1 MSKEK
6 AGLDGGSRLVVVSN
20 RVTPVTARSVMAGGL
35 AAGVLAAL
43 RETGGIWFGWSGN
56 VVEDPAPEPSL
67 VSQGTITYLTCDLSP
82 RDYEEYYNGFANR
95 TLWPLLHYRLDLSV
109 FDSLQH
115 ETYLRVNRH
124 LASRLLPY
132 LEPGD
137 LIWVHDYHLFPF
149 AEELRKMGVEAP
161 VGFFLHTPFP
171 PADLVV
177 ALPRHD
183 KLLRSLFAY
192 DLIGF
197 QTDNDVRN
205 FRDYV
210 RREAGGD
217 LSVDGVCTAFGRS
230 IRVGAFP
237 IGIDADD
244 FAALTQTPEAKRQR
258 AILEKS
264 VVHRDVI
271 IGVDRTDYSKGLPS
285 RLKAFELLLE
295 NYPVN
300 RGRVHLLQ
308 ITPPSREH
316 VPEYAEIQ
324 GEIELLSGH
333 INGRF
338 AEFDWVP
345 IRYIHKTYNR
355 RVLSGFFRA
364 ARVGLVTPLRDGM
377 NLVAKE
383 YVAAQDPDDPGVLVL
398 SRFAGAARQ
407 MDRALIVNPY
417 DINQIADAIQEA
429 LGMPLDERKARWQ
442 PMMDDLRTNDVDH
455 WRETFVTALRG
466 ASAGRVAA
474 AAVPDA
480 ARAGRRVGGG

>member
-1 MSKEK
+1 MPSKK
-6 AGLDGGSRLVVVSN
+6 NMAVVKSDSRLVVVSN
-20 RVTPVTARSVMAGGL
+20 RVTPVTSRKVMAGGL

-43 RETGGIWFGWSGN
+43 RESGGIWFGWSGE
-56 VVEDPAPEPSL
+56 VSEAPSSEPAVHSHGKI
-67 VSQGTITYLTCDLSP
+67 SYLTCDLSR
-82 RDYEEYYNGFANR
+82 RDYEEYYNGYSNR
-95 TLWPLLHYRLDLSV
+95 TLWPLLHYRLDLTAFERV
-109 FDSLQH
+109 QYD
-115 ETYLRVNRH
+115 TYLRVNRH

-132 LEPGD
+132 LEPD
-137 LIWVHDYHLFPF
+137 DMIWVHDYHLIPF
-149 AEELRKMGVEAP
+149 AEELRKMGVGVP
-161 VGFFLHTPFP
+161 IGFFLHTPLP
-171 PADLVV
+171 PADLLV

-192 DLIGF
+192 DLVGF

-205 FRDYV
+205 FRDYIQ
-210 RREAGGD
+210 REVNGRLGE
-217 LSVDGVCTAFGRS
+217 DGLCTAFGRT

-244 FAALTQTPEAKRQR
+244 FAALADTPEAVRQR
-258 AILEKS
+258 RILEKS
-264 VVHRDVI
+264 VMDRDVI

-285 RLKAFELLLE
+285 RLRAFELLLE

-316 VPEYAEIQ
+316 VPEYAEIRA
-324 GEIELLSGH
+324 EIEGLSGH

-345 IRYIHKTYNR
+345 IRYISKAYNR
-355 RVLSGFFRA
+355 RILSGFFRA
-364 ARVGLVTPLRDGM
+364 SNVGLVTPLRDGM

-383 YVAAQDPDDPGVLVL
+383 YVAAQNPDDPGVLVL

-417 DINQIADAIQEA
+417 DLNQVAESIQEA
-429 LGMPLDERKARWQ
+429 LEMPLDERRSRWRGI
-442 PMMDDLRTNDVDH
+442 MEDLRRDDIDH
-455 WRETFVTALRG
+455 WRESFVNALRG
-466 ASAGRVAA
+466 ASATAADPGEAA
-474 AAVPDA
+474 AE
-480 ARAGRRVGGG
+480 

>member
-1 MSKEK
+1 MVGSKTQATTK
-6 AGLDGGSRLVVVSN
+6 RGSRLVVVSN
-20 RVTPVTARSVMAGGL
+20 RVTPVTARKALAGGL

-43 RETGGIWFGWSGN
+43 RDSGGIWFGWSGA
-56 VVEDPAPEPSL
+56 VSERPASEPAAHSHDK
-67 VSQGTITYLTCDLSP
+67 ITYLTTDLSP
-82 RDYEEYYNGFANR
+82 REFEEYYNGFSNR
-95 TLWPLLHYRLDLSV
+95 TLWPLFHYRLDLSV
-109 FDSLQH
+109 FDRVQY

-132 LEPGD
+132 LESDD
-137 LIWVHDYHLFPF
+137 LIWVHDYHLIPF
-149 AEELRKMGVEAP
+149 AEELRKMGVGAP
-161 VGFFLHTPFP
+161 IGFFLHTPLP
-171 PADLVV
+171 PADLLV

-192 DLIGF
+192 DLVGF

-205 FRDYV
+205 FRDYIQ
-210 RREAGGD
+210 REANGRLGE
-217 LSVDGVCTAFGRS
+217 DGLCTAFGRT

-237 IGIDADD
+237 IGIDAED
-244 FAALTQTPEAKRQR
+244 FAALADTPEAVRQR
-258 AILEKS
+258 RILEKS
-264 VVHRDVI
+264 VVARDVI

-316 VPEYAEIQ
+316 VPEYGEILAEIE
-324 GEIELLSGH
+324 GLSGH

-345 IRYIHKTYNR
+345 IRFIHKAYNR
-355 RVLSGFFRA
+355 RILSGFFRA
-364 ARVGLVTPLRDGM
+364 SRVGLVTPLRDGM
-377 NLVAKE
+377 NMVAKE

-417 DINQIADAIQEA
+417 DLSQVADAIQEA
-429 LGMPLDERKARWQ
+429 LEMPLDERRSRWRA
-442 PMMDDLRTNDVDH
+442 MMDDLKRNDIER
-455 WRETFVTALRG
+455 WRASFVEALQS
-466 ASAGRVAA
+466 ASAELDRPEETAA
-474 AAVPDA
+474 E
-480 ARAGRRVGGG
+480 